1 MNKQTWILL
10 GIEALMFIGLIIGVK
25 SCDNAKINDIE
36 QNLLAS
42 RDTIEML
49 HMKNGELVYEKSL
62 YILKEKELLNQLDMT
77 KKELDDV
84 KKQIGQPVVITKV
97 ETKLQLDTIWST
109 KDSIIYRD
117 KETIAL
123 FRYDD
128 KWLSFDGKTY
138 INDSTSRTQ
147 INNINI
153 PVPLTI
159 GITEDYKFFASS
171 KNPYLTITEI
181 NGAVIKDKSLNQ
193 QKKRWSHGISLS
205 VGPQYNIINRNIDIG
220 IQLGYGFHYNF

>member
-62 YILKEKELLNQLDMT
+62 YILKEKELLNQLEMT

-97 ETKLQLDTIWST
+97 ETELQYDTIWST

-128 KWLSFDGKTY
+128 EWLSFDGKTY

-171 KNPYLTITEI
+171 KNPHLTITEI

>member
-62 YILKEKELLNQLDMT
+62 YILKEKELLNQLEMT

-97 ETKLQLDTIWST
+97 ETKLQYDTIWST

-117 KETIAL
+117 KETITL

-128 KWLSFDGKTY
+128 EWLSFDGKTY

-171 KNPYLTITEI
+171 KNPHLTITEI

-220 IQLGYGFHYNF
+220 IQLGYGIMFNF

>member
-1 MNKQTWILL
+1 MNKQAWILL

-25 SCDNAKINDIE
+25 SCDNAKINDVE

-62 YILKEKELLNQLDMT
+62 YILKEKELLNQLEMT

-97 ETKLQLDTIWST
+97 ETKLQYDTIWST

-128 KWLSFDGKTY
+128 EWLSFDGKTY

-171 KNPYLTITEI
+171 KNPHLTITEI

-220 IQLGYGFHYNF
+220 IQLGYGIMFNF

>member
-25 SCDNAKINDIE
+25 SCDNTKINDIE

-181 NGAVIKDKSLNQ
+181 NGAVIKNKSLNQ
-193 QKKRWSHGISLS
+193 QKKRWSHGFTISA
-205 VGPQYNIINRNIDIG
+205 GPQYNIITGKFDIG
-220 IQLGYGFHYNF
+220 VQAGYGFMFNF

>member
-25 SCDNAKINDIE
+25 SCDNAKINDVE

-62 YILKEKELLNQLDMT
+62 YILKEKELLNQLEMT

-97 ETKLQLDTIWST
+97 ETKLQYDTIWST

-128 KWLSFDGKTY
+128 EWLSFDGKTY

-171 KNPYLTITEI
+171 KNPHLTITEI

>member
-25 SCDNAKINDIE
+25 SCDNAKINDVE

-62 YILKEKELLNQLDMT
+62 YILKEKELLNQLEMT

-97 ETKLQLDTIWST
+97 ETKLQYDTIWST

-128 KWLSFDGKTY
+128 EWLSFDGKTY

-171 KNPYLTITEI
+171 KNPHLTITEI

-220 IQLGYGFHYNF
+220 IQLGYGIMFNF

>member
-10 GIEALMFIGLIIGVK
+10 GIEVLMFIGLIIGVK
-25 SCDNAKINDIE
+25 SCDTAKINDVE

-42 RDTIEML
+42 QDTIEML

-62 YILKEKELLNQLDMT
+62 YILKEKELLNQLEMT

-97 ETKLQLDTIWST
+97 ETKLQYDTIWST

-128 KWLSFDGKTY
+128 EWLSFDGKTY

-171 KNPYLTITEI
+171 KNPHLTITEI

-193 QKKRWSHGISLS
+193 HYR
-205 VGPQYNIINRNIDIG
+205 R
-220 IQLGYGFHYNF
+220 YGT

>member
-25 SCDNAKINDIE
+25 SCDNAKINDVE

-62 YILKEKELLNQLDMT
+62 YILKEKELLNQLEMT

-97 ETKLQLDTIWST
+97 ETKLQYDTIWST

-123 FRYDD
+123 FKYDD
-128 KWLSFDGKTY
+128 EWLSFDGKTY

-171 KNPYLTITEI
+171 KNPHLTITEI

-193 QKKRWSHGISLS
+193 QKKKWSHGISFS
-205 VGPQYNIINRNIDIG
+205 FGPQYNIITGRFDIG
-220 IQLGYGFHYNF
+220 AQLGYGIMFNF

>member
-25 SCDNAKINDIE
+25 SCDNAKINDVE

-42 RDTIEML
+42 QDTIEML

-62 YILKEKELLNQLDMT
+62 YILKEKELLNQLDIT
-77 KKELDDV
+77 KKELDDI
-84 KKQIGQPVVITKV
+84 KKRIGQPVVITKV
-97 ETKLQLDTIWST
+97 ETKLQYDTIWST

-128 KWLSFDGKTY
+128 EWLSFDGKTY

-171 KNPYLTITEI
+171 KNPHLTITEI